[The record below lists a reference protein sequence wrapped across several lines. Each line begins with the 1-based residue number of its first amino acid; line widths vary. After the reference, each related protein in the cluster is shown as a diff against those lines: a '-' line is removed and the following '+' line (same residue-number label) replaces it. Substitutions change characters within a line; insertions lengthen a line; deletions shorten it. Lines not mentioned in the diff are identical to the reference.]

1 MCIPLLSL
9 VIWLPIASLFFLTL
23 LHPSRQHTFRYITLG
38 TTVLQGLG
46 IVLVLIQGLANTP
59 VERIPWIRLNMG
71 NLGILSVDY
80 LVGIDGLNIGLV
92 LLAILVLTV
101 GVIASWHVQKYV
113 KAYFALYLMMDT
125 FIMGS
130 FLAMDFL
137 LFYFFFEIVLLPT
150 YFFIGTWGG
159 PNRAKAATKFLL
171 YTLVGTVMILVVLI
185 GLSLSVY
192 DPIATGLRL
201 GLLTPGEVPSIE
213 QLNTVHSLIQANE
226 IPPQDIVH
234 SLDIMLMADT
244 HNFIPGSSFGLQG
257 GQRMAGQAARLMGF
271 LGLMIGFLIKLAA
284 IPFHSWLPDAHVEA
298 PTPISMVLAAILL
311 KIGGYGLMRTAYHIF
326 PEGAIYYA
334 FLIGAL
340 GVCTIIYAALTALA
354 MQDLKQMIAYASVS
368 HMGFVLLGLASL
380 THEGAHGALYQMI
393 SHGLIATLLFG
404 IVGAL
409 QDRTQDREIAHYS
422 GLAATMPRYS
432 AIVVVGFFAALGFP
446 GFSGFIAEVLVL
458 IGALHTPLLPRWM
471 GIAGAIGT
479 LFNAAYLVWTIQR
492 VFFGRLY
499 LQESKWHTA
508 LKDLTTREYI
518 LFVPLLLLIFLL
530 GVCPQLLLALTTDS
544 VDQLVTRVHTIGREN
559 LEVILP

>member
-1 MCIPLLSL
+1 MFI
-9 VIWLPIASLFFLTL
+9 
-23 LHPSRQHTFRYITLG
+23 HPSRQRTFRCITLG

-46 IVLVLIQGLANTP
+46 TVLVLTQGLANTP
-59 VERIPWIRLNMG
+59 VERLSWMRLNMG
-71 NLGILSVDY
+71 KLGILSVDY
-80 LVGIDGLNIGLV
+80 LVGMDGLNIGLV
-92 LLAILVLTV
+92 LLAILILNV
-101 GVIASWHVQKYV
+101 GVIASWYIQKYV
-113 KAYFALYLMMDT
+113 KAYFALYLIMDT
-125 FIMGS
+125 LIMGS

-150 YFFIGTWGG
+150 YFLIGIWGG

-171 YTLVGTVMILVVLI
+171 YTLIGTVMILVVLI

-201 GLLTPGEVPSIE
+201 GLLIPGEIPSME
-213 QLNTVHSLIQANE
+213 QLNAVHSLIQARA

-244 HNFIPGSSFGLQG
+244 HHFIPGSVFGLSG
-257 GQRMAGQAARLMGF
+257 GQYIAGQAARLMGF

-326 PEGAIYYA
+326 PEGAMHYA
-334 FLIGAL
+334 FFMGVL
-340 GVCTIIYAALTALA
+340 GVCTIIYAALNALA
-354 MQDLKQMIAYASVS
+354 MQDLKRMVAYASVS

-380 THEGAHGALYQMI
+380 THEGVHGALYQMI
-393 SHGLIATLLFG
+393 SHGLIAALLFG
-404 IVGAL
+404 VVGVL
-409 QDRTQDREIAHYS
+409 QDRTRDRKIAHYS
-422 GLAATMPRYS
+422 GLAATMPHYS

-458 IGALHTPLLPRWM
+458 MGALHTPFLPRWM
-471 GIAGAIGT
+471 SIAGAIGM
-479 LFNAAYLVWTIQR
+479 LLNATYLVWTIQR

-499 LQESKWHTA
+499 LQDPNWHTT
-508 LKDLTTREYI
+508 LKDLTTRECI
-518 LFVPLLLLIFLL
+518 LFLPLLLLIFFL
-530 GVCPQLLLALTTDS
+530 GVCPQLLLDLITDS
-544 VDQLVTRVHTIGREN
+544 VSQLVIRVHTVGKEN
-559 LEVILP
+559 LEAILPQ